1 MLIPLTFGRE
11 VIDEHDLAQVS
22 CLAPKGDE
30 PMTIS
35 WTFHGNSIT
44 SDHDIMTIPLGG
56 RGSNLVI
63 MKVGYRHSGVYTCT
77 ATNSVGTSVE
87 SIELKVNGE

>member
-1 MLIPLTFGRE
+1 
-11 VIDEHDLAQVS
+11 
-22 CLAPKGDE
+22 
-30 PMTIS
+30 
-35 WTFHGNSIT
+35 
-44 SDHDIMTIPLGG
+44 MTIPLGG

-87 SIELKVNGE
+87 SIELKVNGK